1 MEAARHGETLLE
13 TIRGRPGGLSSDDEA
28 NNGNHSNS
36 SNHTDPLGHTTAV
49 ERLLVQLEETERTF
63 DEFWHQHSSKL
74 RQCLELRRFEQEF
87 KNLQVSRKHLIK
99 KKN

>member
-28 NNGNHSNS
+28 NNGNHSN

-87 KNLQVSRKHLIK
+87 KNLQVNKNLSQLK